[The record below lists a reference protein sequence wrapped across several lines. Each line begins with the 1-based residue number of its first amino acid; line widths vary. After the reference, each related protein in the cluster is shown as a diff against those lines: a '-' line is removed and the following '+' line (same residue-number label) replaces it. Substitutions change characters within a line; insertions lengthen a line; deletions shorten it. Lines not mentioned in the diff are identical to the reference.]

1 MGLFDKIKSALS
13 GRTDISKR
21 FARQRKSISGTM
33 SEFYMARDIKTG
45 ELVGLKI
52 LDPQKT
58 AAFEARFPGL
68 DKPSEGEISMLMQHP
83 MIVETYEYG
92 MTTDGRHYLVM
103 EFLDGTDMNS
113 LIIAKDPRLEG
124 NQLSLLRQAA
134 EAVAYVHSVGFIH
147 RDICP
152 RNFFISPDGKSL
164 KLTDFGLTI
173 PATKP
178 FMQPGNRTGTVNYMA
193 PELARRRE
201 TDQRVDIFAL
211 GVTSFELCTGQ
222 LPWPHGDTGL
232 AALTH
237 DRPPTDIRE
246 LRPAISPIVANA
258 IMKCIEPDVAKR
270 CENIEQYLQRLRAAR
285 SLDEA

>member
-1 MGLFDKIKSALS
+1 MGLFDKIKSAFS
-13 GRTDISKR
+13 SRTDISKR

-33 SEFYMARDIKTG
+33 SEFFMARDIKSG
-45 ELVGLKI
+45 DLVGLKI
-52 LDPQKT
+52 LDPEKT

-68 DKPSEGEISMLMQHP
+68 EKPSEGEISMLMQHP
-83 MIVETYEYG
+83 RIVETYEYG
-92 MTTDGRHYLVM
+92 LTTDGRQYLVM

-113 LIIAKDPRLEG
+113 LIIGKDERLNG
-124 NQLSLLRQAA
+124 NRLTLLRQSA
-134 EAVAYVHSVGFIH
+134 EAVAYVHSMGFIH

-152 RNFFISPDGKSL
+152 RNLFVSPDGTSL

-201 TDQRVDIFAL
+201 TDRRVDVFAL
-211 GVTSFELCTGQ
+211 GVTSYELVTGE

-237 DRPPTDIRE
+237 DTPPTDIRE
-246 LRPAISPIVANA
+246 VRPNISPIVANA
-258 IMKCIEPDVAKR
+258 IMQCIEPNVSKR
-270 CENIEQYLQRLRAAR
+270 CESIEQYMQRLRAAR
-285 SLDEA
+285 TLDE